1 MLSNEATLYAGGLN
15 SLKNLQFFH
24 QRLRQNNNI
33 LCCFAN
39 LNNFLCQIKG
49 VSPIFYKDYEVFFIP
64 NTFFVIDRKISF
76 FEFRVIFSA

>member
-15 SLKNLQFFH
+15 FSKKSTVFSSKTEA
-24 QRLRQNNNI
+24 NNNI

-49 VSPIFYKDYEVFFIP
+49 VSQFYKDYEVFLYQILFLSLI
-64 NTFFVIDRKISF
+64 VKSLF